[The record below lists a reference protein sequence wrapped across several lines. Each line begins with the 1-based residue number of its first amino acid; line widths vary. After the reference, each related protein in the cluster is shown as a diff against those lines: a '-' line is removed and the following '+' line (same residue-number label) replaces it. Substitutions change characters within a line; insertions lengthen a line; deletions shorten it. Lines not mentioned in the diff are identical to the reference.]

1 MSNYS
6 CNNSMI
12 ELQNVFVEK
21 KFINIKEINLHALL
35 NYFY

>member
-12 ELQNVFVEK
+12 ELQNEFMEK
-21 KFINIKEINLHALL
+21 KFIDIKEINLYALL